1 MSSDET
7 RHLPEPVERDLH
19 WQSIEIDK
27 SAHAALMGQKPVVLW
42 FTGLSAAGKT
52 TVANLVEKRL
62 HALGRHSYLLDGDNV
77 RQGLN
82 ADLGFSDEDRA
93 ENIRRVAHVAKLMV
107 DAGLIT
113 LVSFI
118 SPFRAE
124 RAMARGLF
132 EEHEFYEIFID
143 TPLAVAEERDPKG
156 LYKKA
161 RSGQLKNFTGIDS
174 VYEVPQAPDIHIET
188 VRMSAQQAAT
198 HVVDHL
204 IRQGCLA
211 SSHAVA

>member
-7 RHLPEPVERDLH
+7 RRLSEPAERDLY

-27 SAHAALMGQKPVVLW
+27 SAHATLMGQKPVVLW

-124 RAMARGLF
+124 RVMARALF

-174 VYEVPQAPDIHIET
+174 VYEAPESPDIRIET
-188 VRMSAQQAAT
+188 VHMSAQEAAT
-198 HVVDHL
+198 HVVDYL
-204 IRQGCLA
+204 IRQGCL
-211 SSHAVA
+211 SVGQAVS

>member
-1 MSSDET
+1 MSSDEM
-7 RHLPEPVERDLH
+7 RHLPELAERDLY

-27 SAHAALMGQKPVVLW
+27 IAHAALMGQKPVVLW

-82 ADLGFSDEDRA
+82 ADLGFSDEDRT

-174 VYEVPQAPDIHIET
+174 VYEAPETPDIRIET
-188 VRMSAQQAAT
+188 VHMSAQEAAT
-198 HVVDHL
+198 HVVDYL
-204 IRQGCLA
+204 MRKGCLA
-211 SSHAVA
+211 SGAAVG